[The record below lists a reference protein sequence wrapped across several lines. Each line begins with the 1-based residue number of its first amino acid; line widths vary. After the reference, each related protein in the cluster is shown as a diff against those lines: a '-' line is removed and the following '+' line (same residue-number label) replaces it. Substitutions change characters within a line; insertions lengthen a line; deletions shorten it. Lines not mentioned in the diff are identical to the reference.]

1 MAEKIKTYKEKFR
14 PLIFPKDHQKHNH
27 AIEWWYFN
35 GNLKTKNNKIFSY
48 MHCLFSAK
56 PKKIKIPVLSQIP
69 LDTLF
74 FSHYLLSDNK
84 KRTKSKISPLCLMD
98 KNSFQ
103 KPLFFAQYDN
113 SCLIEEYQP
122 GKYRIINDFVDLK
135 LEEEKPLLLLNKKG
149 FIDVKAKTTYYYSLP
164 RLKTT
169 GIVKQNNCWTEVEGI
184 SWMDHQWSQAPVID
198 EDQWTWFSIQLN
210 DKTDLVVFSYGNKI
224 KTFHS
229 SLSAPKGEIRTT
241 DRVNIKTGKVFY
253 KSPKTKI
260 SYPLEYEIEI
270 KDFDLKLNV
279 KPLKKD
285 QEMMFGPIN
294 YWEGS
299 IKVKGILKGKKV
311 EGLGF
316 MELLPRIKDKNLIKI
331 ILKEYK
337 NNSIIGHVK
346 ELSNLS
352 AKSIY
357 FLTDKL
363 NKN

>member
-1 MAEKIKTYKEKFR
+1 MAKKMKTHEEKFR
-14 PLIFPKDHQKHNH
+14 PLKFPKDHQKHNH

-35 GNLKTKNNKIFSY
+35 GNLKAKNNKTFSY

-56 PKKIKIPVLSQIP
+56 PKKIKIPILSQVP

-84 KRTKSKISPLCLMD
+84 KRMKSKISPLCLMN

-103 KPLFFAQYDN
+103 KPRLFAQYDN
-113 SCLIEEYQP
+113 SCLIEECGF
-122 GKYRIINDFVDLK
+122 GKYRVINDFVDLK
-135 LEEEKPLLLLNKKG
+135 MEEKKPVLLLNKKG
-149 FIDVKAKTTYYYSLP
+149 FIDIKAKTTYDYSLP

-169 GIVKQNNCWTEVEGI
+169 GIVKQNNRWTEVEGI
-184 SWMDHQWSQAPVID
+184 SWMDHQWAQAPVVD
-198 EDQWTWFSIQLN
+198 EDQWTWFSIQLK
-210 DKTDLVVFSYGNKI
+210 DKNDLVVISYGHKI
-224 KTFHS
+224 KTLHS
-229 SLSAPKGEIRTT
+229 SLSTPEREVQTSDKVDIRPK
-241 DRVNIKTGKVFY
+241 KMFY
-253 KSPKTKI
+253 KSPKTKT
-260 SYPLEYEIEI
+260 SYPLEYDIEI

-279 KPLKKD
+279 KPMKKD
-285 QEMMFGPIN
+285 QEIIFGPIN

-299 IKVKGILKGKKV
+299 IKVKGTLRGEKT

-316 MELLPRIKDKNLIKI
+316 MEILPQIKDKNLIKI

-357 FLTDKL
+357 FLIDKL
-363 NKN
+363 NKD